1 MCVIS
6 VVSHAGG
13 AGVWFGLAVFVI
25 VMVSSLVTYG
35 RYLSCGLV
43 AAKSFVLSRWSNFYI
58 SRPSKFARRVIG
70 YWWLLWGGGAAA
82 EDRVWGR
89 VREGGVDRFE
99 E

>member
-43 AAKSFVLSRWSNFYI
+43 AAKSFVFPR
-58 SRPSKFARRVIG
+58 
-70 YWWLLWGGGAAA
+70 
-82 EDRVWGR
+82 
-89 VREGGVDRFE
+89 
-99 E
+99 